1 MSHLAEALEAPE
13 PAVAPEPAATPKPAA
28 VADAREVSAALAR
41 PIALVLQNAKLAHLG
56 SFAAVLESRGYE
68 IRYLPAEQIADA
80 PDDAAVVI
88 VLGGDMGVY
97 EKVAFP
103 HLVGEVAFLAHRLA
117 AERPTLGVCLGAQ
130 LMAEA
135 LGASVTRGKT
145 TEIGFRAIIPTEAGR
160 DSPLRHIAG
169 IPMMQWHGDTFGLP
183 AGATRLAS
191 SAAYSNEA
199 FRLGDYALAVQ
210 FHPELADSMYEEWMA
225 DGAAEMAEHGVDP
238 ADLRAQRDAHGA
250 AMQTAAAA
258 MLGEW
263 LDGV

>member
-1 MSHLAEALEAPE
+1 MPPTETALEPTTATTATTATE
-13 PAVAPEPAATPKPAA
+13 TATDAVAGQP
-28 VADAREVSAALAR
+28 L
-41 PIALVLQNAKLAHLG
+41 ALVIQNAPLAHLG
-56 SFAAVLESRGYE
+56 SFAAVLQSRGYE
-68 IRYLPAEQIADA
+68 IRYLPADQIADA

-88 VLGGDMGVY
+88 VLGGDMGAY

-103 HLVGEVAFLAHRLA
+103 YLVGEIAFLAHRLA

-135 LGASVTRGKT
+135 LGASVTKGKS
-145 TEIGFRAIIPTEAGR
+145 TEIGFRAVTPTEAGR

-210 FHPELADSMYEEWMA
+210 FHPELTGAMYEEWI
-225 DGAAEMAEHGVDP
+225 AEGETELATHGVDP
-238 ADLRAQRDAHGA
+238 DDLRAQRDAHGA
-250 AMQTAAAA
+250 AMQAAAAA

>member
-1 MSHLAEALEAPE
+1 MPSIDIAAE
-13 PAVAPEPAATPKPAA
+13 
-28 VADAREVSAALAR
+28 
-41 PIALVLQNAKLAHLG
+41 PIALVTAAVNAPVALVIQNARIAHLG
-56 SFAAVLESRGYE
+56 SFAAVLENRGYH
-68 IRYLPAEQIADA
+68 IRYLDSEHIADA

-88 VLGGDMGVY
+88 VLGGDMGAY
-97 EKVAFP
+97 EKVAYP
-103 HLVGEVAFLAHRLA
+103 HLVGEISFLAHRLA

-135 LGASVTRGKT
+135 LGASVTKGKS
-145 TEIGFRAIIPTEAGR
+145 TEIGFRAVTPTEAGH
-160 DSPLRHIAG
+160 DSPLRHIVG

-199 FRLGDYALAVQ
+199 FRLGDYALALQ
-210 FHPELADSMYEEWMA
+210 FHPELTGSMYEEWIA
-225 DGAAEMAEHGVDP
+225 DGEAELAEHGVDA

-250 AMQTAAAA
+250 AMQAAAAA

-263 LDGV
+263 LDGI